1 MSIDRK
7 TAEVREREL
16 RLALLRIQRGR
27 SRTKAKRLSIAA
39 VAREAGVTAALIHN
53 HYPTLAAAIREAMG
67 RGERESRDTK
77 NQEFKALR
85 GRARELNDEV
95 KALRADVAR
104 LASINEVLIAESI
117 SLTAKGCTH
126 GTVMSLAPMSRRDGA
141 LTAAPPRRPA

>member
-16 RLALLRIQRGR
+16 RLALSRIQRGR

-53 HYPTLAAAIREAMG
+53 HYPSLATAIREAMG
-67 RGERESRDTK
+67 RGERASRDEKTL
-77 NQEFKALR
+77 EFKALR
-85 GRARELNDEV
+85 ARVRELNGEV

-104 LASINEVLIAESI
+104 LASINEVLMAENTSFK
-117 SLTAKGCTH
+117 ARV
-126 GTVMSLAPMSRRDGA
+126 GTVGTVIPLSP
-141 LTAAPPRRPA
+141 TPRRSNS

>member
-16 RLALLRIQRGR
+16 RLALSRIQRGR

-53 HYPTLAAAIREAMG
+53 HYPSLATAIREAMG
-67 RGERESRDTK
+67 RGERASRDAKT
-77 NQEFKALR
+77 QEFKALR
-85 GRARELNDEV
+85 ARVRELNGEV

-104 LASINEVLIAESI
+104 LASINEVLMAENTSFK
-117 SLTAKGCTH
+117 ARV
-126 GTVMSLAPMSRRDGA
+126 GTVGTVIPLSPTSRRSKS
-141 LTAAPPRRPA
+141 

>member
-27 SRTKAKRLSIAA
+27 SRTKVKRLSIAA

-53 HYPTLAAAIREAMG
+53 HYPGLAAAIREAMG
-67 RGERESRDTK
+67 HGERASREAKT
-77 NQEFKALR
+77 QEVKALR
-85 GRARELNDEV
+85 ARARELNGEI

-104 LASINEVLIAESI
+104 LASINEVLMAENTSF
-117 SLTAKGCTH
+117 KGKGGAH
-126 GTVMSLAPMSRRDGA
+126 GTVMSLSPTSHRDGV
-141 LTAAPPRRPA
+141 PPRRPA